1 MGRELQIVA
10 IVLSV
15 MTAPLASAGA
25 VVALERV
32 SVSSTGTQA
41 NSSNYHAVI
50 SADGRYVAF
59 DSEATNLDPI
69 LPDGGGSGL
78 GYPNHIY
85 VRDRQAGTTHL
96 ISVTPG
102 GTNSN
107 GQSEWPAISAD
118 GRYIGFQS
126 EASNL
131 VTGDTNNDSDVFVR
145 DRQLGSTVRV
155 SVADGGT
162 DSAGGGTVSFDASTP
177 TWLSADGHYAVF
189 QSTNLLTP
197 NATNTKQQI
206 YRRDL
211 IANHTQ
217 LVSVNASNVS
227 ANNLSE
233 SGSISA
239 DGRFVMFVSVATD
252 VVASGPDSA
261 VAHVYVRD
269 MVNGVT
275 VVADQSNAG
284 GGPCNGQSGSSN
296 TFYLSPTGRFAIF
309 NSSCI
314 DLAAGQD
321 GSDNLFVRDLT
332 SNTTSFV
339 RMGDGGAIDIG
350 AAYPSITNSARYV
363 IDWSQQ
369 HNVSDDTGSYAD
381 IFLQDQKSKMTYK
394 ISQRVDTGVGGNSD
408 SYSPSLGAGGRI
420 VFASDASNL
429 VDGDTNGARD
439 IFVAILDTIFDAGF
453 E

>member
-1 MGRELQIVA
+1 MKQALRAVA
-10 IVLSV
+10 IVLSIFGSPFA
-15 MTAPLASAGA
+15 TAGA
-25 VVALERV
+25 VVSLERV
-32 SVSSTGTQA
+32 SVSSTGVQA

-78 GYPNHIY
+78 GYPDHIY
-85 VRDRQAGTTHL
+85 LRDRQAGTTQL
-96 ISVTPG
+96 ISVTPSG
-102 GTNSN
+102 MNSN
-107 GQSEWPAISAD
+107 GQSELPAISAD
-118 GRYIGFQS
+118 GRYVGFQS

-131 VTGDTNNDSDVFVR
+131 VAGDTNANSDVFVR
-145 DRQLGSTVRV
+145 DQQLGSTVRV
-155 SVADGGT
+155 SVADGGSDT
-162 DSAGGGTVSFDASTP
+162 AGGGTVSFDASTP

-189 QSTNLLTP
+189 QSTNLLTT
-197 NATNTKQQI
+197 NATNSKQQI

-211 IANHTQ
+211 VANHTQ
-217 LVSVNASNVS
+217 LVSVNTSNVG

-252 VVASGPDSA
+252 LVANGPDSP

-275 VVADQSNAG
+275 VAADPNTG
-284 GGPCNGQSGSSN
+284 GGPCNGQSGSNN

-309 NSSCI
+309 NSSCD
-314 DLAAGQD
+314 DLVAGQD
-321 GSDNLFVRDLT
+321 ESDNLFVRDLV

-339 RMGDGGAIDIG
+339 RMGDGGAFDIG
-350 AAYPSITNSARYV
+350 AAYPSITNCARYV
-363 IDWSQQ
+363 LDWTQQ
-369 HNVSDDTGSYAD
+369 HDVSSDTGSYAD
-381 IFLQDQKSKMTYK
+381 VFLQDQKSKTTFK
-394 ISQRVDTGVGGNSD
+394 ISQRVDTGAGGNSD
-408 SYSPSLGAGGRI
+408 SYSPSLGAGGRV

-439 IFVAILDTIFDAGF
+439 IFVATLDSIFDAGF